1 MTTKIYLIIT
11 VLIYVF
17 GIILLTLIG
26 NKKKQ
31 SIESYSIGSK
41 EVNPIFVGLSLA
53 VGMTSAATFVI
64 NPGLVYLYG
73 FSGFLGYG
81 IAAPLGIFLALIVMS
96 KSFLRFG
103 EQTKVLTVPQWIGER
118 YQSKF
123 FTLFFTIVS
132 FLQITFAVLIAVGI
146 TIVLAKSFNASYEIV
161 LILVLLFSVGYLFLG
176 GGVNVLL
183 LSNTLQSIFMIITAV
198 LFLISGPV
206 LLGLNP
212 IQLFSRLKEID
223 PMLVT
228 VSNPKSL
235 LFRDFFEVFIANF
248 LVGIAIICQPH
259 IISKALYLKS
269 EKDLNKYLVTVVV
282 IGTLFFM
289 VLFTGLYTRVA
300 LVGDLLKPDQAI
312 ATYINAVFPPF
323 LLAIVTLG
331 ILSAGFST
339 PDNILVVLSS
349 IFSVNIVKEI
359 ILRAKPNYDENKL
372 KQFLLISSKIFL
384 FILAAIIYFLSIDQ
398 IKNPNLSVAIF
409 AQNGVYGLFVT
420 NFWPILLGLFKS
432 NLKRIYIFIAS
443 LIALL
448 VHFGF
453 YYLEITKYHNNPG
466 VTASFALIISGIF
479 VLISLILSR
488 GKK

>member
-1 MTTKIYLIIT
+1 
-11 VLIYVF
+11 
-17 GIILLTLIG
+17 
-26 NKKKQ
+26 
-31 SIESYSIGSK
+31 
-41 EVNPIFVGLSLA
+41 
-53 VGMTSAATFVI
+53 
-64 NPGLVYLYG
+64 
-73 FSGFLGYG
+73 
-81 IAAPLGIFLALIVMS
+81 MS

-269 EKDLNKYLVTVVV
+269 ETDLNKYLVTVVV

-289 VLFTGLYTRVA
+289 VLFTGLYARVA
-300 LVGDLLKPDQAI
+300 LMGDLLKPDQAI
-312 ATYINAVFPPF
+312 ATYINSVFPPF

-339 PDNILVVLSS
+339 LDNILVVLSS

-359 ILRAKPNYDENKL
+359 ILKAKPNYDENKL

-384 FILAAIIYFLSIDQ
+384 FILAVIIYFLSIDQ
-398 IKNPNLSVAIF
+398 IKNPNL
-409 AQNGVYGLFVT
+409 
-420 NFWPILLGLFKS
+420 
-432 NLKRIYIFIAS
+432 
-443 LIALL
+443 
-448 VHFGF
+448 
-453 YYLEITKYHNNPG
+453 
-466 VTASFALIISGIF
+466 
-479 VLISLILSR
+479 
-488 GKK
+488 